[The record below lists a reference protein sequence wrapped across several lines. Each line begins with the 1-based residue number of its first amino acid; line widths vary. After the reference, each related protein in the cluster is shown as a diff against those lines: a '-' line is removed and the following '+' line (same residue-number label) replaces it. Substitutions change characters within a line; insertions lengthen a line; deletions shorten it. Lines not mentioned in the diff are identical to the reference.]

1 MGVVSTQGYR
11 GKLVD
16 KLTGT
21 ILDQFSDEDIKV
33 STNILE
39 LFDLG
44 EIPGTFTQQITLPGT
59 KKNNAYFEQYYD
71 ISVWEPDIFNTNQV
85 NEAYLDFDGF
95 YLVNG
100 YIQLNKVNA
109 IENKFIDSYEVTL
122 FGIISNFSIDTRT
135 SFLTDLSTLSAYN
148 HTASYDAITSSWGRG
163 LFNGDI
169 VYPMAEYGQKAY
181 YSVIDF
187 DGIDDNERAL
197 VVRDYK
203 PAIRI
208 KKVWDACF
216 NEFGYTYT
224 GSFWN
229 QGFLND
235 VYMICNNNLQ
245 SPVYSPDIETFG
257 EGRVSNV
264 SGSTPISLTA
274 ATSASFAFTQLDYSY
289 NNKLQLTGSFT
300 KYTVDQ
306 KSTLDI
312 TLDLAFKVT
321 YTGGAGSGMP
331 SWTIVWVDDAT
342 GLVQDSQVL
351 AGPINNYIT
360 TIRDSRVTTI
370 TETFNLKGVPLVSA
384 TLPTGTYRIFIR
396 YDVYGTANFSVQL
409 NPDAQNMCQL
419 SIDRVRQLG
428 DQQVIDIPSN
438 MPAGTSGI
446 KVIDFI
452 RSVQKKFNL
461 IIYPDKLNP
470 NQFIVETFNNWYKQ
484 GKIKDFNKY
493 INLKDKISFTPA
505 NQLGYKK
512 VRFSDADDTDYIE
525 TLFKRTNNRVYGE
538 SNYYDSGSFYSQ
550 GSLDVVSDV
559 LASGPLGRVPGSGY
573 SGSIAI
579 GGFTCTTY
587 LVTNESTSGGEF
599 TYEICDG
606 GYPTNVQLSS
616 GESTTV
622 CSRVF
627 PYDYTSEIVI
637 IAQGDCTPLTP
648 AGVTGSV
655 LPVYIPYY
663 IADANYTPAKVLPRL
678 FYYNG
683 LRNAPPYWIQGYY
696 DSTKAIVSSN
706 KQTQFPY
713 FDNYSTGSLNGTAS
727 LFPQLNSTSL
737 LYNNEQAVWGTTPTS
752 SLVSEYWSTYL
763 ELLYNPRTRLVDASA
778 VIGLADYFD
787 LELNDIAE
795 FRGNYYHLRA
805 INDYNLTTG
814 EANIQ
819 MLGPIISDT
828 ISSILS
834 GSWAPTT
841 DLCEFTYTAS
851 VLPFSVTKS
860 FGFGTTQVEACSATS
875 STYYLLSNSIVSGS
889 QMWNDVY
896 LSNTAS
902 NGLYSS
908 ASVTYTVV
916 NGAFNGV
923 SASCYSYLSASGGQ
937 ISQSGDYT
945 YHNFTSS
952 GTFTVVSLGN
962 YPVSGNLVE
971 YLVVAGGGGGAATSD
986 GNWGPGGGGAG
997 GFKSGSL
1004 TVTTSS
1010 YSITIGLGGAEGTQ
1024 AGTKDGINGQTSSF
1038 YTIVSLGGGGGG
1050 GFNTTGSAGGSG
1062 GGGGAI
1068 LQGGGTGTAGQ
1079 GNNGGTGGQSTAN
1092 PLTRRG
1098 GGGGGAGGV
1107 GRNSTGDLIYENLA
1121 GSGSLWL
1128 DGKYYAG
1135 GGAAGVPTGYAFQN
1149 NTGSAVGGGG
1159 KPGVFPDPGG
1169 TGSVNTGGGG
1179 GSGYFF
1185 GGPSSDGGAGGSGIV
1200 SVRYR
1205 TNG

>member
-1 MGVVSTQGYR
+1 MGVQTTQGYR

-71 ISVWEPDIFNTNQV
+71 ISVWEPDLFNTNQV

-100 YIQLNKVNA
+100 YIQLNKVNV
-109 IENKFIDSYEVTL
+109 IENKFVDSYEVTL
-122 FGIISNFSIDTRT
+122 FGIISNFSIDTRS

-224 GSFWN
+224 GSFWSEP
-229 QGFLND
+229 FLND

-245 SPVYSPDIETFG
+245 APVYSPDIETFG
-257 EGRVSNV
+257 EGKVSNV
-264 SGSTPISLTA
+264 SGSAPTNLTA
-274 ATSASFAFTQLDYSY
+274 ATSASFNFTQLDYSY

-306 KSTLDI
+306 KSTLDM

-321 YTGGAGSGMP
+321 HTGGAGSGMP
-331 SWTIVWVDDAT
+331 AWYLVYVNDAT
-342 GLVQDSQVL
+342 GLVENTQVL

-360 TIRDSRVTTI
+360 TIRDSRVTTT

-384 TLPTGTYRIFIR
+384 TLPTGTYRFFIR
-396 YDVYGTANFSVQL
+396 YEVYGTANFSVQL
-409 NPDAQNMCQL
+409 NPDSQNMCQL
-419 SIDRVRQLG
+419 SINRVRQLG

-512 VRFSDADDTDYIE
+512 VRFSDATDTDYIT
-525 TLFKRTNNRVYGE
+525 TLFKRTNNRTFGE

-573 SGSIAI
+573 SGSIAT

-599 TYEICDG
+599 TYDYCDG
-606 GYPTNVQLSS
+606 GYPTNIQLSS

-627 PYDYTSEIVI
+627 PYDFTSEIVI

-648 AGVTGSV
+648 AGVTGSA
-655 LPVYIPYY
+655 LPVWIPYY

-678 FYYNG
+678 FNYNG

-696 DSTKAIVSSN
+696 DSTKAIVVSN
-706 KQTQFPY
+706 KQTQYPY

-727 LFPQLNSTSL
+727 LFPQADSTSL
-737 LYNNEQAVWGTTPTS
+737 LYNNEEPVWGTIPTS
-752 SLVSEYWSTYL
+752 SLVSEYWDTYL
-763 ELLYNPRTRLVDASA
+763 ALLYNPRTRLVDASA

-819 MLGPIISDT
+819 MLGPIIPDT
-828 ISSILS
+828 ISNVLS
-834 GSWAPTT
+834 GSWAPPSN
-841 DLCEFTYTAS
+841 DPCVFTYTAS
-851 VLPFSVTKS
+851 FSSSVDIPTLATGGEIVTY
-860 FGFGTTQVEACSATS
+860 T
-875 STYYLLSNSIVSGS
+875 SGS
-889 QMWNDVY
+889 QLY
-896 LSNTAS
+896 RSHTFLNTGS
-902 NGLYSS
+902 DTFTI
-908 ASVTYTVV
+908 V
-916 NGAFNGV
+916 
-923 SASCYSYLSASGGQ
+923 
-937 ISQSGDYT
+937 
-945 YHNFTSS
+945 TSS
-952 GTFTVVSLGN
+952 INNVQ
-962 YPVSGNLVE
+962 
-971 YLVVAGGGGGAATSD
+971 YLIVA
-986 GNWGPGGGGAG
+986 GGGAG
-997 GFKSGSL
+997 GVAEVNFG
-1004 TVTTSS
+1004 TGR
-1010 YSITIGLGGAEGTQ
+1010 IGAP
-1024 AGTKDGINGQTSSF
+1024 
-1038 YTIVSLGGGGGG
+1038 GGGGGG
-1050 GFNTTGSAGGSG
+1050 GLILTSSILYSGSYTIVVGDGGATGGTFSDSGSLSSFNSYVARGGGYGGSVVSPGTGQDGGNGGSG
-1062 GGGGAI
+1062 GG
-1068 LQGGGTGTAGQ
+1068 AGNAP
-1079 GNNGGTGGQSTAN
+1079 GPFKFYNGGTGSEGQNGGYSNSATGSLEGGGGGGFITSGGNAGDGLGSIQGGNGGIYYLRNGTGTYYAGGGAGGSTGGEIISGGLGGGGN
-1092 PLTRRG
+1092 SGSPGSINTG
-1098 GGGGGAGGV
+1098 GGGGGAY
-1107 GRNSTGDLIYENLA
+1107 RPTQLQ
-1121 GSGSLWL
+1121 
-1128 DGKYYAG
+1128 GK
-1135 GGAAGVPTGYAFQN
+1135 
-1149 NTGSAVGGGG
+1149 
-1159 KPGVFPDPGG
+1159 K
-1169 TGSVNTGGGG
+1169 
-1179 GSGYFF
+1179 
-1185 GGPSSDGGAGGSGIV
+1185 GGSGIV
-1200 SVRYR
+1200 IINYQLI
-1205 TNG
+1205 

>member
-1 MGVVSTQGYR
+1 MGVTSTQGYR

-21 ILDQFSDEDIKV
+21 ILDQFSDENIKV
-33 STNILE
+33 SNNILD

-44 EIPGTFTQQITLPGT
+44 EIPGTYTQQITLPGT

-85 NEAYLDFDGF
+85 KEAYLDFDGF

-100 YIQLNKVNA
+100 YIQLNKVNV
-109 IENKFIDSYEVTL
+109 IENKFVDSYEVTL

-169 VYPMAEYGQKAY
+169 VYPMAEYGQKVY

-229 QGFLND
+229 ESFLND

-245 SPVYSPDIETFG
+245 SPVYQPSIETFG
-257 EGRVSNV
+257 DGKVSNV
-264 SGSTPISLTA
+264 SGSTPINLTA

-300 KYTVDQ
+300 KYTLDQ
-306 KSTLDI
+306 RSTLDY

-321 YTGGAGSGMP
+321 HTGGAGSGMP
-331 SWTIVWVDDAT
+331 AWYITWVNDAT
-342 GLVQDSQVL
+342 GLVQDTQVL

-360 TIRDSRVTTI
+360 TIRDSRTTTT
-370 TETFNLKGVPLVSA
+370 TETFNLKGVPLVSPQ
-384 TLPTGTYRIFIR
+384 LPTGTYRIFIK
-396 YDVYGTANFSVQL
+396 YEVYGTANFSVQL
-409 NPDAQNMCQL
+409 NPDASNMCQL
-419 SIDRVRQLG
+419 SINRVRQLG

-484 GKIKDFNKY
+484 GTIKDFNKY

-505 NQLGYKK
+505 NQLAYKQ

-538 SNYYDSGSFYSQ
+538 SNFYDSGSFYSQ
-550 GSLDVVSDV
+550 GKLDVVSDV

-573 SGSIAI
+573 SGSIAA

-616 GESTTV
+616 GDSTTV

-648 AGVTGSV
+648 AGVTGSA
-655 LPVYIPYY
+655 LPVWIPYY
-663 IADANYTPAKVLPRL
+663 ISDDKYEPAKVLPRIM
-678 FYYNG
+678 FYNG

-696 DSTKAIVSSN
+696 DSTKATVQSN
-706 KQTQFPY
+706 KQTQYPY

-727 LFPQLNSTSL
+727 LFPQANSVSL
-737 LYNNEQAVWGTTPTS
+737 LYNNEQAVWGTTPSS
-752 SLVSEYWSTYL
+752 SLVSEYWDTYL

-778 VIGLADYFD
+778 VIGLADYFE

-834 GSWAPTT
+834 GSWAPTS
-841 DLCEFTYTAS
+841 DPCAFTYTGS
-851 VLPFSVTKS
+851 LVTC
-860 FGFGTTQVEACSATS
+860 TQWDQTNTQWEATS
-875 STYYLLSNSIVSGS
+875 QL
-889 QMWNDVY
+889 WNC
-896 LSNTAS
+896 
-902 NGLYSS
+902 G
-908 ASVTYTVV
+908 
-916 NGAFNGV
+916 
-923 SASCYSYLSASGGQ
+923 
-937 ISQSGDYT
+937 
-945 YHNFTSS
+945 
-952 GTFTVVSLGN
+952 
-962 YPVSGNLVE
+962 
-971 YLVVAGGGGGAATSD
+971 
-986 GNWGPGGGGAG
+986 
-997 GFKSGSL
+997 
-1004 TVTTSS
+1004 
-1010 YSITIGLGGAEGTQ
+1010 
-1024 AGTKDGINGQTSSF
+1024 
-1038 YTIVSLGGGGGG
+1038 
-1050 GFNTTGSAGGSG
+1050 
-1062 GGGGAI
+1062 
-1068 LQGGGTGTAGQ
+1068 
-1079 GNNGGTGGQSTAN
+1079 
-1092 PLTRRG
+1092 
-1098 GGGGGAGGV
+1098 
-1107 GRNSTGDLIYENLA
+1107 
-1121 GSGSLWL
+1121 
-1128 DGKYYAG
+1128 
-1135 GGAAGVPTGYAFQN
+1135 
-1149 NTGSAVGGGG
+1149 
-1159 KPGVFPDPGG
+1159 
-1169 TGSVNTGGGG
+1169 
-1179 GSGYFF
+1179 
-1185 GGPSSDGGAGGSGIV
+1185 
-1200 SVRYR
+1200 
-1205 TNG
+1205 